1 MMYNTSIQEQNYLG
15 QKNHAIPLILIS
27 WNRFQGL
34 KQRAKKVV
42 SDNLG
47 LMGFAIG
54 LVNSVV
60 HLLNRQVMFLE
71 QFE

>member
-1 MMYNTSIQEQNYLG
+1 MYSTSIQEQNYLG
-15 QKNHAIPLILIS
+15 QKNHAITLILIS

-34 KQRAKKVV
+34 KQRAKKVM
-42 SDNLG
+42 SDSPG
-47 LMGFAIG
+47 LVDFAIG